1 VITTPNTHV
10 HRLFLLAGALFTTVG
25 LPCAQQAPAQSAQ
38 SPADKQINNLFDR
51 DVILLKAPKAS
62 AGAFNPLTSTYNPLV
77 GRGYF
82 LTVSSEF

>member
-1 VITTPNTHV
+1 MTTTSNTHV
-10 HRLFLLAGALFTTVG
+10 HRLLLAGALFTTVG
-25 LPCAQQAPAQSAQ
+25 LLCAQQAPAQSAQ

-77 GRGYF
+77 ARGYF